1 MRSQDT
7 VQRSFNIKSFLA
19 RSSYMGSDFE
29 RRGWEAGVNV
39 IGCSLA
45 KMADGTSFQFR
56 KINKGIFPHTPI
68 HNAPWPNMIPPNE
81 IIDSA
86 FPFCA

>member
-29 RRGWEAGVNV
+29 RRGWGSWSQRQWLFARE
-39 IGCSLA
+39 
-45 KMADGTSFQFR
+45 DGGWNIVSIQ
-56 KINKGIFPHTPI
+56 
-68 HNAPWPNMIPPNE
+68 E
-81 IIDSA
+81 DQ
-86 FPFCA
+86 